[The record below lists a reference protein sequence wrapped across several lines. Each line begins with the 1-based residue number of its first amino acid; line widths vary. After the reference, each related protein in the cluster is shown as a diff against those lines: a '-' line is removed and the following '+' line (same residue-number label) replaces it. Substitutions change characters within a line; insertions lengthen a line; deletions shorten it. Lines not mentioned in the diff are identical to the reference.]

1 MTRQN
6 SLKIIHDNNKKLTV
20 TSKKLMQASKMKG
33 KEKKEAL

>member
-6 SLKIIHDNNKKLTV
+6 SLKIIHDNKKLTV

-33 KEKKEAL
+33 KEKKGAL